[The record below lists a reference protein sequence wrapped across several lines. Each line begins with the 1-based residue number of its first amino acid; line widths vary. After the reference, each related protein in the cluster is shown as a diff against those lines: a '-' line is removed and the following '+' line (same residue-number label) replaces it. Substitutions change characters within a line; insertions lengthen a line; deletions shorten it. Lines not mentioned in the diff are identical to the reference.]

1 MNDQPTYDRPVKLRV
16 ACLNIR
22 HKLMY
27 VDERH
32 AARGMIDINSQT
44 RIYWCAKTQ
53 ESLGPDGVSVSPGDC
68 SMGRAC
74 YCHGE

>member
-1 MNDQPTYDRPVKLRV
+1 MNEPQTYDRPVKLHIS
-16 ACLNIR
+16 CMNIR

-32 AARGMIDINSQT
+32 AQRGMIDINSET
-44 RIYWCAKTQ
+44 RVYWCSKTQ
-53 ESLGPDGVSVSPGDC
+53 DALGPDGESVTPADC

-74 YCHGE
+74 YCHGG